1 MRPVST
7 PVQTNVPAAQESPTT
22 HCNQMMFLQL
32 VRDTAHSPPLPCPPL
47 LHKNGTQKKT
57 ILAEYSGKD
66 IINAHTCGT

>member
-32 VRDTAHSPPLPCPPL
+32 VPDTAPLPPL